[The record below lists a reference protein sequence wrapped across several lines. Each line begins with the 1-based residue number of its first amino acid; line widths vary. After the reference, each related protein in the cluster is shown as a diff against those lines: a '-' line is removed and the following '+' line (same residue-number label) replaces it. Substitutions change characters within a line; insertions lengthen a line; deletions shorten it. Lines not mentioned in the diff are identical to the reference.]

1 MSAKDF
7 KSKLSTS
14 GWTRPRNTDP
24 RDSDLEE
31 TIRAGLK
38 IYGFEV
44 TATSEADLLFDA
56 VRRRKSL
63 N

>member
-7 KSKLSTS
+7 KSKLPTS
-14 GWTRPRNTDP
+14 GWTRPRITDTCD
-24 RDSDLEE
+24 RDLEE

-44 TATSEADLLFDA
+44 RAASEADLLSDA

>member
-1 MSAKDF
+1 MSAKDL
-7 KSKLSTS
+7 KSKLPTP
-14 GWTRPRNTDP
+14 GWTRPRNMGT

-31 TIRAGLK
+31 IIRAGLK

-44 TATSEADLLFDA
+44 RAASEADLLSDA
-56 VRRRKSL
+56 VRRRKNL